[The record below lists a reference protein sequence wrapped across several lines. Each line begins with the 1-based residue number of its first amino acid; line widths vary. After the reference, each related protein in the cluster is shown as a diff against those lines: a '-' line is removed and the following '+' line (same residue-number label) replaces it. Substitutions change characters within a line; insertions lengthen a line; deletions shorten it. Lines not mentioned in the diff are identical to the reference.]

1 MLCSQ
6 LKKDLVVYSFKV
18 FLVVR
23 NYSEIWKKVFIIKLE
38 GIEVINQRYYSH
50 KNPIDKSSCVIWNHI
65 NSMYKNNRYYHWS
78 PFELHAMFFMASSVD
93 WCGKEMK
100 NKPKKDRQMDIKCWE
115 LVVWA
120 LRWRGCSSLELSMF
134 IT

>member
-50 KNPIDKSSCVIWNHI
+50 KNPIDKTVVLYEIILIQCIKTTGIIIGVQLNYMPCSTWLQVLIGVARKW
-65 NSMYKNNRYYHWS
+65 KT
-78 PFELHAMFFMASSVD
+78 
-93 WCGKEMK
+93 
-100 NKPKKDRQMDIKCWE
+100 NKKKTDKW
-115 LVVWA
+115 
-120 LRWRGCSSLELSMF
+120 
-134 IT
+134 T